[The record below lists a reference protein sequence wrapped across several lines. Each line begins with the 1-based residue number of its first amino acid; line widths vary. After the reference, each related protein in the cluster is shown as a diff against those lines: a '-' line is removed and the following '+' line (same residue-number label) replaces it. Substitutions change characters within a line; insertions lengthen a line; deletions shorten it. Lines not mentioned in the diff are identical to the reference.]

1 VATGVKCKLDTLA
14 AMRVFLPCAQ
24 SGASVT
30 IHVLPSCGDHT
41 ADFRGG
47 KFGSGHITNY
57 AQNENGDVW
66 SLQQLARHIGAS
78 AWKVRTAAL
87 LLRLRTL
94 HSKVAA
100 CALHHMT
107 ACNSGYSART
117 HAGVLTLYR
126 TLWRLNAGT
135 LDTRC

>member
-1 VATGVKCKLDTLA
+1 
-14 AMRVFLPCAQ
+14 
-24 SGASVT
+24 
-30 IHVLPSCGDHT
+30 VLPSCGDHA
-41 ADFRGG
+41 ADFGGG

-66 SLQQLARHIGAS
+66 SLQQLALHMGAS
-78 AWKVRTAAL
+78 SWKVRTAAAAAEV
-87 LLRLRTL
+87 RLPTL
-94 HSKVAA
+94 HSKTAA

-117 HAGVLTLYR
+117 HAGVLKLYR

-135 LDTRC
+135 ADTRC